1 MRGKLILAILAG
13 LLIVIQFID
22 SKLPQ
27 TAPAGSQDL
36 FVAENVPGEI
46 RALISRSCYDC
57 HSVETKYP
65 WYSYVAPV
73 KWIIK
78 HDINWGRGGVNFS
91 DWDSMDNIDKVGK
104 LGEISEVIEA
114 SEMPLKKYLILHPEA
129 RLTIE
134 ERQSIIQWADSTAE
148 KYFE

>member
-1 MRGKLILAILAG
+1 MSWKLILVIIAV
-13 LLIVIQFID
+13 LLIVIQFIN

-27 TAPAGSQDL
+27 TADAGSQDL
-36 FVAENVPGEI
+36 FVTENVPDEV

-57 HSVETKYP
+57 HSMETKYP

-91 DWDSMDNIDKVGK
+91 DWGSLDDIDKVEK

-114 SEMPLKKYLILHPEA
+114 REMPLKKYLILHPEA
-129 RLTIE
+129 RLTTD
-134 ERQSIIQWADSTAE
+134 ERQNIILWADSTAE